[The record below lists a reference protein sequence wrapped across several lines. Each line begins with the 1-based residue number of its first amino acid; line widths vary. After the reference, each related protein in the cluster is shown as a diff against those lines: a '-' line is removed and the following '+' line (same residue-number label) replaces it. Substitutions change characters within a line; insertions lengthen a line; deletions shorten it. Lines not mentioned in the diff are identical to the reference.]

1 MIAASLR
8 EGDDLVDI
16 LLGKEADVNTK
27 SRFLTVP
34 VNGARAQRIRFHY
47 SFQC

>member
-16 LLGKEADVNTK
+16 LLSKEADVNKK

-34 VNGARAQRIRFHY
+34 VNGVRVQRIRLH
-47 SFQC
+47 

>member
-16 LLGKEADVNTK
+16 LLSKEADINAK
-27 SRFLTVP
+27 SKSP
-34 VNGARAQRIRFHY
+34 PCH
-47 SFQC
+47 

>member
-16 LLGKEADVNTK
+16 LLSKEADVNKK
-27 SRFLTVP
+27 SRFSLC
-34 VNGARAQRIRFHY
+34 Q
-47 SFQC
+47 

>member
-16 LLGKEADVNTK
+16 LLSKEADVNTK
-27 SRFLTVP
+27 SRFLTC
-34 VNGARAQRIRFHY
+34 Q
-47 SFQC
+47 